1 MEILFNKEKIDFK
14 TKIIA
19 KNITD
24 EHRGDG
30 TPIVFVCLLTGG
42 FMFFSDL
49 TQEIRH
55 DIEVDFMRV
64 KSYIGKKKQGDIQ
77 VTKDLE
83 TSIKNKHVYI
93 VDDIYDS
100 GRTMEAVMKY
110 LRVKDPKSLNIVT
123 LLKREVNAVNP
134 TDFADNFI
142 YGFEIKGEWVVGY
155 GMDNEKGY
163 CRNYAGIFAV

>member
-1 MEILFNKEKIDFK
+1 
-14 TKIIA
+14 
-19 KNITD
+19 
-24 EHRGDG
+24 
-30 TPIVFVCLLTGG
+30 
-42 FMFFSDL
+42 MFFSDL

-64 KSYIGKKKQGDIQ
+64 KSYIGKRKQGDIQ

-83 TSIKNKHVYI
+83 TAIKNKHVYI

-100 GRTMEAVMKY
+100 GRTMEAVIKY
-110 LRVKDPKSLNIVT
+110 LRVKDPKCLNIVT
-123 LLKREVNAVNP
+123 LLKREENAVDAN
-134 TDFADNFI
+134 DFADSFI
-142 YGFEIKGEWVVGY
+142 NGFEIKGDWLVGY